1 MLSIINYIFLTLIIM
16 LFSLP
21 GAYAQEEE
29 VRYRVE
35 VLVFRQLDFEDEPDP
50 RSTITSY
57 VAARDFEAD
66 GLPAMEQFEP
76 GSCNPPPTPPFRPGV
91 DPAQDDPERA
101 VTPVTSRSDVM
112 TDVWRRLRLGAHY
125 RPEAFLAWDQ
135 GASEPFP
142 LMRIHNQEVLD
153 LEDPEP
159 ERRPLA
165 SRLSWTCAGSDG
177 EIVYSAD
184 YVLEY
189 DPLDGNLLPRALP
202 RHLSHYRLDGTVQL
216 RRARF
221 LHIDLDVVY
230 RQPLVEPAAQAVI
243 PFPIAGSV
251 TSAGEPIGPPRY
263 EVQWLKQS
271 RQVRTGRMEYFDS
284 PWLGV
289 LVWVSEIEPVDPAS
303 DSLSDQAGAAPAAI
317 D

>member
-1 MLSIINYIFLTLIIM
+1 MLCFL
-16 LFSLP
+16 SR
-21 GAYAQEEE
+21 AYAQEDE

-35 VLVFRQLDFEDEPDP
+35 VLVFRQLSFEDEPDR
-50 RSTITSY
+50 RSTINSY

-66 GLPAMEQFEP
+66 GLADMELFEV
-76 GSCNPPPTPPFRPGV
+76 GSCSPQPIPPFRPGV
-91 DPAQDDPERA
+91 DPAEIAMEQL
-101 VTPVTSRSDVM
+101 VTRVTTRSDVM

-135 GASEPFP
+135 AASEPFP
-142 LMRIHNQEVLD
+142 LMRLRNQELLE
-153 LEDPEP
+153 LEDPDP

-165 SRLSWTCAGSDG
+165 SRMSWQCTGSEG
-177 EIVYSAD
+177 ETEYSAD

-189 DPLDGNLLPRALP
+189 DPLEGNLAPSALP
-202 RHLSHYRLDGTVQL
+202 RHLSHYRLDGTVRL

-230 RQPLVEPAAQAVI
+230 RQPMTDPAAQPVI
-243 PFPIAGSV
+243 PFALAGSV
-251 TSAGEPIGPPRY
+251 TRAGEPIGPPKY

-289 LVWVSEIEPVDPAS
+289 LVRVSEIEPVDPES
-303 DSLSDQAGAAPAAI
+303 DSLLDQAGAAPDAI